1 LSRCFYA
8 ATGHVDL
15 DDLYL
20 KVMKQDRRIGQSTVY
35 RTMKLLV
42 QSGLA
47 HAHHFS
53 DAPTRYEV
61 AVEGQHHDHL
71 ICTVC
76 GKILEF
82 ENPTIEKLQ
91 DEVADSFGF
100 KNPHAPHGALRRVPG
115 VPGEGQGLL
124 RAGRT
129 TGIGLG
135 PGLCGPHKLA
145 FPLAPLTAVRVA
157 RLRVRNAALER
168 QAVG

>member
-1 LSRCFYA
+1 RYLRGQSLRLTHQRQTIVEVFLKS
-8 ATGHVDL
+8 TGHVDL

-20 KVMKQDRRIGQSTVY
+20 KVMKLDRRIGQSTIY

-100 KNPHAPHGALRRVPG
+100 KIHTHRMELY
-115 VPGEGQGLL
+115 GEC
-124 RAGRT
+124 RE
-129 TGIGLG
+129 
-135 PGLCGPHKLA
+135 CLA
-145 FPLAPLTAVRVA
+145 KAVKA
-157 RLRVRNAALER
+157 S
-168 QAVG
+168 

>member
-1 LSRCFYA
+1 MRRSPEKYLRTFTRYLKSQGLRLTRQRETIVQVFLKSS
-8 ATGHVDL
+8 GHVDL

-20 KVMKQDRRIGQSTVY
+20 KLLKVDKRIGQSTLY

-42 QSGLA
+42 SGGLA

-61 AVEGQHHDHL
+61 AIEGQHHDHL
-71 ICTVC
+71 ICTSC

-100 KNPHAPHGALRRVPG
+100 KIHTHRMELYGTCRECSAKGA
-115 VPGEGQGLL
+115 
-124 RAGRT
+124 
-129 TGIGLG
+129 
-135 PGLCGPHKLA
+135 
-145 FPLAPLTAVRVA
+145 
-157 RLRVRNAALER
+157 
-168 QAVG
+168 

>member
-1 LSRCFYA
+1 MRRSPEKYLRLFNRYLKTQGLRLTHQRDTIVQVFLKCP
-8 ATGHVDL
+8 GHVDL

-20 KVMKQDRRIGQSTVY
+20 QVMQIDRRIGQSTLY

-42 QSGLA
+42 SSGLA

-71 ICTVC
+71 ICTSC

-91 DEVADSFGF
+91 DEVAESFGF
-100 KNPHAPHGALRRVPG
+100 KIHTHRMELYGTCRECAAK
-115 VPGEGQGLL
+115 GE
-124 RAGRT
+124 
-129 TGIGLG
+129 
-135 PGLCGPHKLA
+135 
-145 FPLAPLTAVRVA
+145 
-157 RLRVRNAALER
+157 
-168 QAVG
+168 